1 MLGTGRNSTFVRQ
14 KKKKIDRE
22 ISALKK
28 NLEMLGSLEM

>member
-1 MLGTGRNSTFVRQ
+1 MLDAGRNSTFVRQ
-14 KKKKIDRE
+14 KKIDRE

>member
-14 KKKKIDRE
+14 KKKIDRE